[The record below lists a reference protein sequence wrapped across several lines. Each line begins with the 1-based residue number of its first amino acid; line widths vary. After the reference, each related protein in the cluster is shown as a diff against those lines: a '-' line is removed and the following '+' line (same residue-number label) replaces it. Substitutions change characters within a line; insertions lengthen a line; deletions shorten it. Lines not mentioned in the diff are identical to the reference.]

1 MYIIIEM
8 SLTSS
13 SDVATDHVPRRL
25 TLSETTLTPVSA
37 GLRVAETRE
46 KARPQQRRFRLAHN
60 KLNILARKITLG
72 IDGQLHI
79 QHIIM
84 RGTKLQYSLVNT
96 TNNVKCSLQI
106 IVKLRANSER
116 KVKTRP

>member
-1 MYIIIEM
+1 M

-25 TLSETTLTPVSA
+25 TPSETTLTPVSA